1 METRT
6 RPWRERSDGVDAR
19 LTELF
24 LAAVSEGRLADDT
37 ALIAVGG
44 YGRREMAPRSDV
56 DVLLLHRSVADI
68 DEVAARIWYPLW
80 DEGFALGHAV
90 RTPKETVKLA
100 ASDLDTATGLL
111 TARVV
116 AGNAELAGEVIDA
129 VARSWRGN
137 GTRRLAELHDRIRER
152 HGAHG
157 EVAFMVEPNLKEG
170 LGGLRDIHG
179 VWWGMAA
186 GLGLPDGDAGRL
198 AACNEL
204 LLRIRCALHDAA
216 GRAEEVLRLDHQV
229 AVARAC
235 GFADDDDLMTRLA
248 EAGRTVAWI
257 ADEAWA
263 RLDPPTRRS
272 SSPVA
277 LAPGIHLRDGE
288 IGIDD
293 AVDVA
298 ADPTLLLRVATTAA
312 RLEARISR
320 PSLDRLSRE
329 SPVWPDPW
337 PAGASDDLVA
347 LLLEGHRAIPVLE
360 SLDQADLLVRVLPEW
375 SAVRSKPQRNAFH
388 RFTVDRHLWEV
399 AANASLLVDRVERP
413 DLLVLAGL
421 FHDIGKGWPGDHTE
435 VGVEMFA
442 RLGPRLGLD
451 DADTAVLVRL
461 IDTHLLL
468 ADTATRRDLSD
479 PATITMVAERV
490 GSTSVLDLLHALTE
504 ADSLGTGPSA
514 WSEWKADLVSR
525 LVDLVRA
532 RLGGASGQ
540 RGWHLFP
547 DASVLE
553 MMAVG
558 AVAVRPDGDRVVVV
572 SPDTPGTFA
581 RVAGVLALSGLDV
594 VGAEAHSD
602 EQGMA
607 ASEFTVVAP
616 KGGAD
621 WDRVAADIERA
632 LLGRLALDSRL
643 AERARQVRPR
653 RRLSAAAPS
662 APTVTFDDAAST
674 GSTFIEVRAPDSLGL
689 LHRIARALADLGLDI
704 RHARVLTMGNEVV
717 DSFYVRDAVGGP
729 VTDASHRSEIERA
742 LLHAA
747 APTA

>member
-1 METRT
+1 METPS
-6 RPWRERSDGVDAR
+6 RPWHERSDAVDTR
-19 LTELF
+19 LSELF
-24 LAAVSEGRLADDT
+24 SAAVAEGNLGADM
-37 ALIAVGG
+37 AIVAVGG

-56 DVLLLHRSVADI
+56 DVLLLHRSVAGI
-68 DEVAARIWYPLW
+68 DDVAARIWYPLW
-80 DEGFALGHAV
+80 DEGYALGHAV

-111 TARVV
+111 TARTV
-116 AGNAELAGEVIDA
+116 AGNPALASEVIGA
-129 VARSWRGN
+129 VARSWREN
-137 GTRRLAELHDRIRER
+137 GTRRLAELHQRIKER

-179 VWWGMAA
+179 VSWGMAA
-186 GLGLPDGDAGRL
+186 GLGLPDGDAERL
-198 AACNEL
+198 IACNDL
-204 LLRIRCALHDAA
+204 LLRVRCALHDAA
-216 GRAEEVLRLDHQV
+216 GRAEEVLRLDHQA

-235 GFADDDDLMTRLA
+235 GFADDDDLMKSLA

-263 RLDPPTRRS
+263 RLDPPARRS

-293 AVDVA
+293 SVDVA

-312 RLEARISR
+312 RLEARIAR
-320 PSLDRLSRE
+320 PSLDRLGRE
-329 SPVWPDPW
+329 SPTWPDPW

-360 SLDQADLLVRVLPEW
+360 SLDQADLIVRVLPEW

-451 DADTAVLVRL
+451 DSDTATLVTL

-490 GSTSVLDLLHALTE
+490 GSTTVLDLLHALTE

-514 WSEWKADLVSR
+514 WSEWKADLVAR

-532 RLGGASGQ
+532 RLGGDTLQ

-553 MMAVG
+553 LMAAG
-558 AVAVRPDGDRVVVV
+558 GVAVRPAGDRVVVV
-572 SPDTPGTFA
+572 SPDAPGTFA

-607 ASEFTVVAP
+607 ASEFTVVVP

-621 WDRVAADIERA
+621 WERVAGDIERA
-632 LLGRLALDSRL
+632 LSGRLALDSRL
-643 AERARQVRPR
+643 AERARQARPR
-653 RRLSAAAPS
+653 RRLSAVPPS
-662 APTVTFDDAAST
+662 APRVTFDDAASS
-674 GSTFIEVRAPDSLGL
+674 GSTFVEVRAPDSLGL
-689 LHRIARALADLGLDI
+689 LHRIARALADLSLDI

-717 DSFYVRDAVGGP
+717 DSFYVRDALGGP
-729 VTDASHRSEIERA
+729 VTDDAHRAEIERA

-747 APTA
+747 SPPG